1 MRISDWSSDVCSS
14 DLLAVAA
21 WPALAQRSLYEHY
34 KPVRSALLRG
44 DLSAA
49 REAVGMNVGRDTADL
64 DEAGIARAAIE
75 RLAESFC
82 VGLVAPLFWLMVL
95 GLPGVWAYK
104 ALHPDDTL
112 NAPPQHPP
120 HPSDGPTA

>member
-49 REAVGMNVGRDTADL
+49 REAVGMIVGRDTADL

-75 RLAESFC
+75 SLAESFC
-82 VGLVAPLFWLMVL
+82 DGIVAPLFWLMVL

-104 ALHPDDTL
+104 AINTADSLIGHPEEPL
-112 NAPPQHPP
+112 REIGRAHV
-120 HPSDGPTA
+120 